1 MRRALESWAGST
13 SVLHTWPLIPWVVDA
28 IGPTSSSAPNE
39 EFRPTKPKKAAL
51 FILSSFSHNTLLC
64 VSILL
69 LPYFSCFLDIFVPSS
84 FSDSRFWKKA
94 GANPK
99 LFYSCKILLYIV
111 SVSVSMSKLENVNC
125 YPYIQPWYWS
135 YICNTNKC
143 SNNWNLTF
151 MWAILDTNAPDT
163 LAYLSLV
170 ML

>member
-51 FILSSFSHNTLLC
+51 FYSQFFFPQHSPLC
-64 VSILL
+64 VYSPPPLL
-69 LPYFSCFLDIFVPSS
+69 FMFLDIFVPSS